1 VNYERTLDEWLRVN
15 FDQIVKETWGFF
27 QRKPKGKP
35 PRLFFK
41 FAPWV
46 FFEFT
51 PWAFLI
57 FTPRV
62 FFKKTHTL
70 PLGILRAKCLKTL
83 KKPSI
88 NPLGK

>member
-1 VNYERTLDEWLRVN
+1 MNYKRTLDEWLRVN

-27 QRKPKGKP
+27 QRKPREKP
-35 PRLFFK
+35 PRLFLNL
-41 FAPWV
+41 PPG
-46 FFEFT
+46 FFLNL
-51 PWAFLI
+51 PPGLFLI

-83 KKPSI
+83 KKLSI